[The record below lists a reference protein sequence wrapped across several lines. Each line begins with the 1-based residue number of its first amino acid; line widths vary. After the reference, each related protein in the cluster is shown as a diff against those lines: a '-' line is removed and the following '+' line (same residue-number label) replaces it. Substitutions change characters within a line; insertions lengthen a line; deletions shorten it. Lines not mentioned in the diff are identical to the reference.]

1 MERWNGSRMGFPTHR
16 ILASS
21 LLMRFSSNSR
31 ALAFLRSAMNC
42 TSPRMFELL
51 LLDRPRKP
59 EEAEEAMAG

>member
-1 MERWNGSRMGFPTHR
+1 
-16 ILASS
+16 
-21 LLMRFSSNSR
+21 
-31 ALAFLRSAMNC
+31 MNC